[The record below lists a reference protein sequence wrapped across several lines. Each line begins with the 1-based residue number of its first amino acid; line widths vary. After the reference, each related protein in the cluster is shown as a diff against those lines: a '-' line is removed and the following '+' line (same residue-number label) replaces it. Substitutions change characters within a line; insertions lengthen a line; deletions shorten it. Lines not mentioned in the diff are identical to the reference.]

1 MSDATQSKAER
12 NARIYARRIEG
23 RSFAV
28 IGREFGLSPETIRLT
43 VRLMERKARWR
54 EICGACVQ
62 VDSRFVCITVLPPL
76 FGTQL

>member
-1 MSDATQSKAER
+1 MPDATQSKAER

-43 VRLMERKARWR
+43 VRCMERKARWH
-54 EICGACVQ
+54 EISAISSSFWGRLRSGC
-62 VDSRFVCITVLPPL
+62 
-76 FGTQL
+76 